1 MEIDPTV
8 HLTAPFPDIRPVSV
22 IVMLPVRPLGTAIGR
37 NFSLSLTHTH
47 ALFVIFLSSGFN
59 HPPAAGMLLLGTV
72 HFTFKVL

>member
-37 NFSLSLTHTH
+37 NFSLSLTHTC
-47 ALFVIFLSSGFN
+47 AFCDLFVLRFQSSTSGRYVTAQN
-59 HPPAAGMLLLGTV
+59 CALHI
-72 HFTFKVL
+72 